1 MRCWL
6 LTQQV
11 AFGMELNSA
20 IQRHRRELSAVL
32 KCRWLGQAGVG
43 NRSQGRL
50 KRDSYAAAPPL
61 SIRVVI

>member
-43 NRSQGRL
+43 NRSQGR
-50 KRDSYAAAPPL
+50 AAMLPPHRFQL
-61 SIRVVI
+61 EWLFS